1 MSLVDLGKRLLEAA
15 RAGLDDDV
23 RTLMVNGAPFTTD
36 WLGTS
41 PLHLAAQY
49 GHHSTAE
56 VLLRA
61 GVSRDARTKVDR
73 TPLHMAATEG
83 HFNIVELLVS
93 SGADINAK
101 DMLKMTA
108 LHWAA
113 QHGHREVAE
122 LLLKYGADVHSL
134 SKFDKTPFDIAMDTS
149 NTELMILLQDGMQNQ
164 VNMNPE
170 PQFIISSA
178 GVVNLSDLVNTTAK
192 SGESVSTTSVLATLA
207 ALAEASGPMG
217 NNAGKS
223 EDAIA
228 ADSVDSAI
236 QHVVGDGGQRVIT
249 LVTDQHGNLQPAGIG
264 QQFFVTMQGQQM
276 VAVPAGQITE
286 EVVEQEPYPSPARKR
301 RIEPA
306 AILTRPKEKKAKSG
320 DSSREQL
327 QKQLQEA
334 NRKAQEYR
342 TQLLQ
347 KEQEAEQY
355 RLRLEEAIEQ
365 QQSNNTSNATG
376 STSTG
381 VQEVEE
387 EVVQIEK
394 QCETEERVVEEDKV
408 EGEEDVPFPEET
420 ILVKVE
426 EELDSGEGEQI
437 TVDETEETEKASTKV
452 TTIPKRGRGRG
463 RGRGRRR

>member
-1 MSLVDLGKRLLEAA
+1 MSLVYLGKRLLEAA
-15 RAGLDDDV
+15 RAGQDDDV
-23 RTLMVNGAPFTTD
+23 RTLMANGAPFTTD

-83 HFNIVELLVS
+83 HSSIVELLVR

-122 LLLKYGADVHSL
+122 LLLRYGADVHSL

-164 VNMNPE
+164 VNMNP
-170 PQFIISSA
+170 QHQYIIPA
-178 GVVNLSDLVNTTAK
+178 GRVLNLSDLVTNTKT
-192 SGESVSTTSVLATLA
+192 ST
-207 ALAEASGPMG
+207 
-217 NNAGKS
+217 GKS

-228 ADSVDSAI
+228 AESVDTAL
-236 QHVVGDGGQRVIT
+236 QHMVGDGSQRVIT
-249 LVTDQHGNLQPAGIG
+249 IVTDQHGNLQPASFG

-276 VAVPAGQITE
+276 VALPASAITE
-286 EVVEQEPYPSPARKR
+286 EVVEEEPQLAPPTCKKKTG
-301 RIEPA
+301 PA
-306 AILTRPKEKKAKSG
+306 ANHIASKDKKGK
-320 DSSREQL
+320 DSRELL
-327 QKQLQEA
+327 QRQLQEA

-342 TQLLQ
+342 QQLLQ
-347 KEQEAEQY
+347 KEQEAELY
-355 RLRLEEAIEQ
+355 RLRLEQAMAVSNSIDTDITTGTAATVTAVTRSSLKEVVGEQ
-365 QQSNNTSNATG
+365 LEIAEG
-376 STSTG
+376 AA
-381 VQEVEE
+381 VQESAEDRVGGGGREE
-387 EVVQIEK
+387 G
-394 QCETEERVVEEDKV
+394 EERVVGDLPDDAILVNEGELDVTEHDQLGV
-408 EGEEDVPFPEET
+408 EGTEGTDVSPGKT
-420 ILVKVE
+420 A
-426 EELDSGEGEQI
+426 
-437 TVDETEETEKASTKV
+437 ASRQS
-452 TTIPKRGRGRG
+452 RGRGRG
-463 RGRGRRR
+463 RGRGRRRR